1 MNDYTAFAQI
11 SPFIGDAQSIN
22 FGSGSHRQGFSKAIF
37 GPGTE
42 LGISAAVAIADFWA
56 PQIFVNDLSAM
67 AGKAR
72 NYKRFSIYIT
82 KR

>member
-1 MNDYTAFAQI
+1 LNDYTAFAQRLL
-11 SPFIGDAQSIN
+11 FIGDAQCIKL
-22 FGSGSHRQGFSKAIF
+22 GSGSHRQGFSKAIF

-42 LGISAAVAIADFWA
+42 LGISAAVAIADFWV
-56 PQIFVNDLSAM
+56 PQIFVNALSAM